1 MTTTVLSPTPKFFY
15 WNANGQPLVGGKLY
29 TYIAGTT
36 TPKSTYV
43 DSTGIGANTNPV
55 ILDGMGSANVWLSPG
70 LYKFVLQDQMGNV
83 LWTVD
88 NIGSAVAGYNLIA
101 TLEGPAGLRSL
112 APGSSLAVSTLGY
125 NTVGD
130 GGGGTYYWNAA
141 STQADDGGVYI
152 APSSGSTGRWVLE
165 LNGYVSPFM
174 YGAVGDGVNDDTAA
188 VEAADAFVYGNNNFY
203 LYINGI
209 FYITQPALAS
219 DIVFSANGG
228 LKWNTAIQPTIHA
241 APSDDFQH
249 FYVGANGLAPLLSG
263 CIDVKPEWFGAKGDG
278 SFLNDT
284 ITTDDTAPIQL
295 AINSCS
301 TGMWVVFNS
310 SKKYYCNAISIP
322 TTHGGINLKG
332 SQPFETDNENN
343 PANEEYLANLQFIGS
358 SGTFIQMANGAGG
371 LRGPVLRDLII
382 DGSATAQTI
391 VYLETFNA
399 IIENCTI
406 RNASPTGYCVCFDQ
420 SGSGNIVRNS
430 VIYNAFLG
438 IIATGAMTSGKVMGC
453 SLYNCTGV
461 AISIQNANN
470 WMIDSNIIYD
480 SMKDISVYGSN
491 YSITNNQCVDPQ
503 ETGIEINNT
512 AIGNSIVT
520 GNNISVTTGTNS
532 IYGIHISSS
541 VNNYVLVSNNSI
553 YQGPSVVTQGWGIYS
568 QNSGSVL
575 PGNIENNQVVGY
587 SGQAYHLADGYQT
600 GQAFLDSTAYKTFKE
615 IVGDYSAVDS
625 SDQGKAQFIVHNP
638 LDRADGSSTLITSIG
653 SLCDGGNLWNRTFA
667 TVDATG
673 VNANPRIHD
682 SVGFDNTNL
691 LPRTDTYTWQER
703 DPAQGR
709 FYWGNL
715 GTEYAHMDSSGLNI
729 TQGGLFFGN
738 SGLGSFSFSSG
749 SCVLKDLDTSRFT
762 NIYWSTFFN
771 QTIVHLDNFFYPSPP
786 TYPQTGFLSGAL
798 YPCYSDVN
806 PTTQTNLATAP
817 ETIPFQT
824 GSVELSGFSAGPVYQ
839 IGQSV
844 LLTSNV
850 AGTSWA
856 NYTSDIHASG
866 AGNKQPMMWG
876 QVTAYDATTPT
887 LTVDVNYYKSCG
899 QTNLVA
905 AGHEYNIFSAL
916 PFLLRQSTYDFSGS
930 AYNVKYDANIG
941 YLEGDGLAWR
951 VPEIGV
957 IFDGGPA
964 PIADIVALACD
975 MIPV

>member
-1 MTTTVLSPTPKFFY
+1 MTTTVLSPSPKFFY
-15 WNANGQPLVGGKLY
+15 WNSAGQPLVAGQLF

-112 APGSSLAVSTLGY
+112 APGSSLAVTTLGY

-152 APSSGSTGRWVLE
+152 APSPSVTGRWVLE

-174 YGAVGDGVNDDTAA
+174 YGAVGDGVNDDTGA
-188 VEAADAFVYGNNNFY
+188 VEAADAFVSGNNNFY

-228 LKWNTAIQPTIHA
+228 LKWNTAIQPTVHA
-241 APSDDFQH
+241 SPSDDFQH
-249 FYVGANGLAPLLSG
+249 FYVGSGGSAPVLYG
-263 CIDVKPEWFGAKGDG
+263 IIEVKPEWFGAKGDG

-332 SQPFETDNENN
+332 SQPFETDDENN

-358 SGTFIQMANGAGG
+358 SGTFIQMADGVGG

-391 VYLETFNA
+391 IYLETFNA

-512 AIGNSIVT
+512 VIGNSIVT
-520 GNNISVTTGTNS
+520 GNNISVTTGTNL
-532 IYGIHISSS
+532 IYGIYISSS

-638 LDRADGSSTLITSIG
+638 LDRADGLSTLVTACG
-653 SLCDGGNLWNRTFA
+653 SPSNAVNLWSRQFV
-667 TVDATG
+667 TV
-673 VNANPRIHD
+673 NNINNLSRIHT
-682 SVGFDNTNL
+682 SAGYDNTNVS
-691 LPRTDTYTWQER
+691 PRTDTYTWDER
-703 DPAQGR
+703 DPVQGR

-715 GTEYAHMDSSGLNI
+715 GQEYGHLDANGLNI
-729 TQGGLFFGN
+729 PAITVSGTAAVITPPVSYKVALNGTTVDTTSTLTYQTFLKMTTISFPQIDMTTQSSPTTVYLSSCNPLSAPDTIDSPQSPASFQVGAGLNSISLGQSIYAVALSDPTVTMTGTVTNYNFGTGVLTANLTGSTGAGTYTGWTVYQTSFPFVPAARGGRRGMLPFMIYGSSQDGVNPMPGAISMDSTQWQILTPFVRTY
-738 SGLGSFSFSSG
+738 SGAESMVSSTWEETPLGSNYVYS
-749 SCVLKDLDTSRFT
+749 
-762 NIYWSTFFN
+762 IA
-771 QTIVHLDNFFYPSPP
+771 
-786 TYPQTGFLSGAL
+786 PQSI
-798 YPCYSDVN
+798 
-806 PTTQTNLATAP
+806 NL
-817 ETIPFQT
+817 
-824 GSVELSGFSAGPVYQ
+824 L
-839 IGQSV
+839 
-844 LLTSNV
+844 
-850 AGTSWA
+850 
-856 NYTSDIHASG
+856 
-866 AGNKQPMMWG
+866 
-876 QVTAYDATTPT
+876 
-887 LTVDVNYYKSCG
+887 
-899 QTNLVA
+899 
-905 AGHEYNIFSAL
+905 
-916 PFLLRQSTYDFSGS
+916 
-930 AYNVKYDANIG
+930 
-941 YLEGDGLAWR
+941 
-951 VPEIGV
+951 
-957 IFDGGPA
+957 
-964 PIADIVALACD
+964 IA
-975 MIPV
+975 